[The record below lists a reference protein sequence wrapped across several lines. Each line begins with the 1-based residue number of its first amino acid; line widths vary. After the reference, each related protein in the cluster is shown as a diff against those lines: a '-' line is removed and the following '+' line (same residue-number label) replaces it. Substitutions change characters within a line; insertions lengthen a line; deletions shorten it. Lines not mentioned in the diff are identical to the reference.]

1 FLSWLE
7 SMPPGP
13 HWESRQLPTAGTRRP
28 RAAGRTATAAFLC
41 SVTCCSASVAF
52 AVRFPQDLVL
62 GTCHVTAEDEQQVR
76 ESVEVLGGQ
85 GVDRS
90 VVLLEGGPDVA
101 FGAADDDPCLVQQGH
116 GGGTSGQEEAAQCG
130 QVRVVVI
137 TGLFQACD
145 VLRKDPK
152 RWVLG
157 VLDHGGGQ
165 VGTEVEQLV
174 LDAAEQVA
182 YVLGDLAQSQDQ
194 ADGCVGLLGVGVA
207 DQACVVLAGAAHVTE
222 GGGAAVPGTGVDL
235 RQYDRFVGVLWAHAP
250 TLRCAP
256 KKTSGSACS
265 VCGTVVRKVPPR
277 CMWLQRITV
286 QYQGVISVGAAD
298 TLRHMEAT
306 PGSFPR

>member
-1 FLSWLE
+1 
-7 SMPPGP
+7 
-13 HWESRQLPTAGTRRP
+13 
-28 RAAGRTATAAFLC
+28 
-41 SVTCCSASVAF
+41 
-52 AVRFPQDLVL
+52 
-62 GTCHVTAEDEQQVR
+62 
-76 ESVEVLGGQ
+76 
-85 GVDRS
+85 
-90 VVLLEGGPDVA
+90 
-101 FGAADDDPCLVQQGH
+101 
-116 GGGTSGQEEAAQCG
+116 
-130 QVRVVVI
+130 
-137 TGLFQACD
+137 
-145 VLRKDPK
+145 KDPQG
-152 RWVLG
+152 RVLG
-157 VLDHGGGQ
+157 VLHDGRGQ
-165 VGTEVEQLV
+165 IGAEVEKLV
-174 LDAAEQVA
+174 LDASEEFAH
-182 YVLGDLAQSQDQ
+182 VLGYLAQGQSQT
-194 ADGCVGLLGVGVA
+194 DGRVGLLGVGVA